1 MRHRTASMFYSVH
14 AVDRAST
21 LDFQLQQCSRWCQQQ
36 TDACLGLWQAP
47 SSWRNL
53 TCLANESPTVDD
65 ECDRV
70 AHDPK
75 VRHEGY
81 DGNPSDR
88 HEHDAIAGRPVGG
101 PAVDAEVTAI
111 EDNHGYDVED

>member
-1 MRHRTASMFYSVH
+1 MPSTVRAHSTSNCSNVAGGANNRQTHAS
-14 AVDRAST
+14 
-21 LDFQLQQCSRWCQQQ
+21 
-36 TDACLGLWQAP
+36 LWQAP

-65 ECDRV
+65 ERDRV

-111 EDNHGYDVED
+111 QDNHGYDVED